1 MNTICICPV
10 WSDEDLIVEYSVY
23 YNSNDEAEIE
33 IFDVRFA
40 SSKSIALPEM
50 FGCDNE
56 DKWHKEI
63 EEVVFEYLKEM
74 EQ

>member
-1 MNTICICPV
+1 MNTICICPA
-10 WSDEDLIVEYSVY
+10 WTDEDLIVTYSVY

-33 IFDVRFA
+33 IFDVHFA
-40 SSKSIALPEM
+40 YDKSTALPEM

-74 EQ
+74 R